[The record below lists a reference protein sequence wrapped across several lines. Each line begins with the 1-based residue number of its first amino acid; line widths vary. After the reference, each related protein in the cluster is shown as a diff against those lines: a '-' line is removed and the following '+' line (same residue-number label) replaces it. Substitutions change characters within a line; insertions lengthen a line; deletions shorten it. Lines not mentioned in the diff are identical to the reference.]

1 MKIIDAI
8 PKQSS
13 YVAVYLG
20 EKIKKDEEGQNVVE
34 NGHAQTLRVRKAVRR
49 EIFKFRF
56 LVSGGKGTEWLS
68 DGEIVAKYGRK
79 QFKSA
84 MREYLARDNNEIDR
98 LRERF
103 KEMYE
108 GMDTRV
114 TG

>member
-1 MKIIDAI
+1 MKIIDAV

-13 YVAVYLG
+13 YVVVYKG
-20 EKIKKDEEGQNVVE
+20 QKIKKDEQGQNVME
-34 NGHAQTLRVRKAVRR
+34 NGHAQTLNVRKAIRR

-56 LVSGGKGTEWLS
+56 LVSGKHGTEWLS

-79 QFKSA
+79 QFKGA
-84 MREYLARDNNEIDR
+84 MKDYLARDNNEVDR

-108 GMDTRV
+108 GMETRV

>member
-13 YVAVYLG
+13 YLAVYKG
-20 EKIKKDEEGQNVVE
+20 EKLKKNEDGDVLFQ
-34 NGHAQTLRVRKAVRR
+34 NGHAQTVNVRKPILK

-56 LVSGGKGTEWLS
+56 LVDGCHGVEWLS
-68 DGEIVAKYGRK
+68 DGEIVVKYGRK
-79 QFKSA
+79 KFKGA
-84 MREYLARDNNEIDR
+84 MKNYLARDNNEIDR

-103 KEMYE
+103 KDMYE
-108 GMDTRV
+108 GMEIRI

>member
-1 MKIIDAI
+1 MKIIDAV

-13 YVAVYLG
+13 YLAVYSG
-20 EKIKKDEEGQNVVE
+20 EKIQKDEEGQTVIE
-34 NGHAQTLRVRKAVRR
+34 NGHAQTMQVRKVVRR

-56 LVSGGKGTEWLS
+56 LVSGKHGNEWLS

-79 QFKSA
+79 QFKGA
-84 MREYLARDNNEIDR
+84 MKEYLARDNNEIDR

-108 GMDTRV
+108 GMNARV

>member
-1 MKIIDAI
+1 MKIIDAV

-13 YVAVYLG
+13 YVAVYSG
-20 EKIKKDEEGQNVVE
+20 EKIQKDEDGQTVIE
-34 NGHAQTLRVRKAVRR
+34 NGHAQTLQVRKAVRR
-49 EIFKFRF
+49 EIFRFRF
-56 LVSGGKGTEWLS
+56 LVSGKHGIEWLS
-68 DGEIVAKYGRK
+68 DGEIVVKYGRK

-84 MREYLARDNNEIDR
+84 MKDYLARDNNEIDR

-103 KEMYE
+103 SEMYE